1 MRRLLWICWF
11 LPIPIL
17 AVSGGFLSELR
28 HPYYNAAEEETFVY
42 IPPGANAAEVAGL
55 LKDQG
60 ILHTRLPFRFWLRHN
75 GLDRRLK
82 AGEYRFS
89 GKATPVDIA
98 ERITRGDVYFRSI
111 TIAEGLTAMEIVE
124 LLARAGFGDSKK
136 LEAAIS
142 RADLINDLNPSARNL
157 EGYLFPETYR
167 FGRRDDENAVIGAMV
182 GQFRNRMDK
191 ILKESPLQGG
201 WTVARIVTLAS
212 LIEKE
217 VKTPAER
224 PIVASVLTNRLRLR
238 MTLGVDASIIYAMKL
253 AGTWDGNIRS
263 SDLRME
269 SPYNTY
275 IHGDLPPGP
284 ICNPGESA
292 IRAALNPEKTDY
304 LYYVSKND
312 GTHQF
317 SKDLR
322 SHNNAVN
329 LYQRSGR
336 PPNGG
341 RGQ

>member
-1 MRRLLWICWF
+1 MRRLLWICC
-11 LPIPIL
+11 LIPIL
-17 AVSGGFLSELR
+17 VLAVAGGFRYELR
-28 HPYYNAAEEETFVY
+28 RPYYNAGEEETYVY
-42 IPPGANAAEVAGL
+42 IPPGSNAAKAAGL
-55 LKDQG
+55 LEKHG
-60 ILHTRLPFRFWLRHN
+60 VLHTQLPFRIWLRHT
-75 GLDRRLK
+75 GLDRELK

-89 GKATPVDIA
+89 GKASPIDIA
-98 ERITRGDVYFRSI
+98 ERLARGDVYFRSV
-111 TIAEGLTAMEIVE
+111 TIAEGLTAMETVE
-124 LLARAGFGDSKK
+124 LLARNGFGDRKK

-142 RADLINDLNPSARNL
+142 RTDWIQDINPSAQNL

-167 FGRRDDENAVIGAMV
+167 FGRRDNENDVIGAMV

-191 ILKESPLQGG
+191 ILKESPMPGG
-201 WTVARIVTLAS
+201 WTMPRIVILAS
-212 LIEKE
+212 MIEKE
-217 VKTPAER
+217 IKTPSEQPLA
-224 PIVASVLTNRLRLR
+224 ASVMINRLRLK
-238 MTLGVDASIIYAMKL
+238 MTLGIDATIIYAMKL
-253 AGTWDGNIRS
+253 AGTWDGKIRK
-263 SDLRME
+263 SDLRMD

-275 IHGDLPPGP
+275 TQRDLPPGP

-336 PPNGG
+336 
-341 RGQ
+341 Q